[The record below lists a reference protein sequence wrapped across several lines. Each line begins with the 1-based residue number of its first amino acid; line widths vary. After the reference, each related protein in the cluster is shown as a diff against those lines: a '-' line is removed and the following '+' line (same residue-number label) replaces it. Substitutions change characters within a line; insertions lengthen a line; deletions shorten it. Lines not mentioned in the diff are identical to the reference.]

1 MNVEKQI
8 YEMTSI
14 KSYLLTPFI
23 GIFLICLTNLEADE
37 IKMKDGTT
45 HTGRIT
51 YEADDIVK
59 IEIAISSSIK
69 ETKILSRTDILNITK
84 DRPED
89 VEFNKLQKL
98 VPTPSLMSAGAYKS
112 AIETGPDVFLKN
124 FPDSIH
130 VEPVKKIKATL
141 EEELDKVERGFIKVE
156 EDWISPQ
163 EKVKYET
170 LVNSRI
176 QFLRM
181 QAASRTRNYNGIINA
196 MRELEYIEENFYGTP
211 ALPKAVALGLQLMPT
226 LGQQLLGM
234 RRDVEYRNAEFEKN
248 KAQMDPV
255 ARAQVEAARAREEAN
270 YAAGLAAD
278 KKAGIKWV
286 RLNPNSKASI
296 ESYLKLVD
304 TEMKHLKSYDLEGLS
319 KQSEI
324 LVEADQAIDK
334 GDLRLA
340 NAKLDEASNISTR
353 VEGASGKKSS
363 SKKGR
368 KGSYASIL
376 KSKISQAAARAE
388 ELAKAREKA
397 AESQS
402 LAENLKKEDSPP
414 LPAPSKDKEEVDPE
428 AVAEKKKEAAD
439 AFAALAQSSKKEDD
453 DKGKESGSKSKPK
466 EKKPRDE
473 EEEEEEEKRPR
484 VEVSDSGGGI
494 SMSVIIPVITVLLL
508 VTVVLLKVLGI
519 GGNKKEE

>member
-1 MNVEKQI
+1 
-8 YEMTSI
+8 MTSI

-23 GIFLICLTNLEADE
+23 GIFLICLTSLEADE

-59 IEIAISSSIK
+59 IEIAISASIK
-69 ETKILSRTDILNITK
+69 ETKILSRADILNITK

-89 VEFNKLQKL
+89 IEFNKLQKL

-112 AIETGPDVFLKN
+112 AIETGPDLFLKN
-124 FPDSIH
+124 FPDSVH

-141 EEELDKVERGFIKVE
+141 AEELDKVERGFIKVE

-176 QFLRM
+176 RFLRM

-196 MRELEYIEENFYGTP
+196 MRELEYIEENFHGTP
-211 ALPKAVALGLQLMPT
+211 ALPKAVNLGLQLMPT
-226 LGQQLLGM
+226 LGQQLQGM

-255 ARAQVEAARAREEAN
+255 AKAQVEAARAREEAN

-286 RLNPNSKASI
+286 RLNANSKSSI

-304 TEMKHLKSYDLEGLS
+304 AEMKHLKTYDLNGLT
-319 KQSEI
+319 KQSEV
-324 LVEADQAIDK
+324 LVEVDQAIDK

-340 NAKLDEASNISTR
+340 KAKLEEAAGISTR
-353 VEGASGKKSS
+353 IEGSSGKKSS

-376 KSKISQAAARAE
+376 KTKIAQASARAE

-402 LAENLKKEDSPP
+402 LAENLKKENSSS
-414 LPAPSKDKEEVDPE
+414 LPIPSKDKEEEEVDPE
-428 AVAEKKKEAAD
+428 AVAQKKKEAAD
-439 AFAALAQSSKKEDD
+439 AFAALAQSSKKKEDSES
-453 DKGKESGSKSKPK
+453 KESSSKSKPK

-473 EEEEEEEKRPR
+473 EDDDDDKDRP
-484 VEVSDSGGGI
+484 SAAPGGGGI
-494 SMSVIIPVITVLLL
+494 SMSLIIPIVTVLLL

-519 GGNKKEE
+519 GSKKEE

>member
-1 MNVEKQI
+1 
-8 YEMTSI
+8 MTSI

-23 GIFLICLTNLEADE
+23 GIFLICLTSLEADE

-59 IEIAISSSIK
+59 IEIAISASIK
-69 ETKILSRTDILNITK
+69 ETKILSRADILNITK

-89 VEFNKLQKL
+89 IEFNKLQKL
-98 VPTPSLMSAGAYKS
+98 IPTPSLMSAGAYKS
-112 AIETGPDVFLKN
+112 AIETGPDPFLKN

-176 QFLRM
+176 RFLRM

-196 MRELEYIEENFYGTP
+196 MRELEYIEENFHGTP
-211 ALPKAVALGLQLMPT
+211 ALPKAVNLGLQLMPT

-248 KAQMDPV
+248 KEQMDPV
-255 ARAQVEAARAREEAN
+255 AKAQVEAARAREEAN

-286 RLNPNSKASI
+286 RLNANSKTSI

-304 TEMKHLKSYDLEGLS
+304 SEMKHLKAYDLNGLT
-319 KQSEI
+319 KQSEV
-324 LVEADQAIDK
+324 LVEVDQAIDK

-340 NAKLDEASNISTR
+340 KAKLEEAAGISTR
-353 VEGASGKKSS
+353 VEGSSGKKSS

-376 KSKISQAAARAE
+376 KTKIAQASARAE

-397 AESQS
+397 AESQN
-402 LAENLKKEDSPP
+402 LAENLKKENTSS
-414 LPAPSKDKEEVDPE
+414 LPTPSKDEEEVDPE

-439 AFAALAQSSKKEDD
+439 AFAALAQSSKKNEDS
-453 DKGKESGSKSKPK
+453 KSKESSSKSKPK
-466 EKKPRDE
+466 EKQPRDE
-473 EEEEEEEKRPR
+473 EDYDKDRP
-484 VEVSDSGGGI
+484 SAAPSGGGI
-494 SMSVIIPVITVLLL
+494 SMSLIIPIVTVLLL

-519 GGNKKEE
+519 GSKKEE